1 VKLPFRVSVPTLRLL
16 ASLLERPSHW
26 HYGYDLCQ
34 QTGLRSGT
42 LYPIL
47 IRLHERG
54 LLETDWEEPSAPG
67 RPPRHVYKLTG
78 DGVRAAQDALRAHAG
93 RLDLARSAYQKGQA

>member
-1 VKLPFRVSVPTLRLL
+1 VKLPFRASVPTLRLL
-16 ASLLERPSHW
+16 ASLLERPTHW
-26 HYGYDLCQ
+26 HYGYDLCLR
-34 QTGLRSGT
+34 TGLRSGT

-54 LLETDWEEPSAPG
+54 LLETDWEEPSASG

-78 DGVRAAQDALRAHAG
+78 EGIRAAEDALRAHGG
-93 RLDLARSAYQKGQA
+93 RLDLSQSVIQKGMA